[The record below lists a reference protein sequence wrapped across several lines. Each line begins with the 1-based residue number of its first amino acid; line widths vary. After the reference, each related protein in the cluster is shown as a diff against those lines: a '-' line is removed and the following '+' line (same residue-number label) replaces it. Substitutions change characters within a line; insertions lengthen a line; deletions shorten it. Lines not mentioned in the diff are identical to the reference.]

1 MESLYDPRSERFRA
15 LMHFAKPFDID
26 EIRQAVR
33 EQLAVEA

>member
-1 MESLYDPRSERFRA
+1 A

>member
-1 MESLYDPRSERFRA
+1 

-33 EQLAVEA
+33 NELAVEA